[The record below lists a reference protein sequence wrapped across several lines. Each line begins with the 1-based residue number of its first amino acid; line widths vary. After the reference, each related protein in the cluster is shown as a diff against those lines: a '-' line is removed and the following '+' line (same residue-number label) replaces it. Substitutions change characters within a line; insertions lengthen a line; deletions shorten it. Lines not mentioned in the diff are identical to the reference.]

1 MPSNG
6 LMPFLQRNRNF
17 LLVVIG
23 LPTLVAALIS
33 VLLPGYYLS
42 TTTAIPANSR
52 LTDVNRFNANNAREL
67 YPVFGEADDLDRI
80 QNICRSA
87 GISGS
92 LVKDFDLVAHYG
104 LNATKTDAS
113 SQAMKKLMKNTEI
126 EKTETGELRVR
137 VWDRSPEL
145 AAKIA
150 NAYLTRTDSI
160 YRRLTRSVHADA
172 LAGLGYSISNM
183 SDSSRMDLSET
194 VPLLANEAASSLRI
208 AKQSAPPALV
218 VIDAAYP
225 SLKPDRP
232 DILRNTLATLLVG
245 AFTALTALLFFS
257 PDRNRD

>member
-1 MPSNG
+1 
-6 LMPFLQRNRNF
+6 MPFLNRNRNF

-33 VLLPGYYLS
+33 SFLPPYYLS

-52 LTDVNRFNANNAREL
+52 LTDVNRFNGSAAREL

-80 QNICRSA
+80 TNICRSS
-87 GISGS
+87 GLSGS

-145 AAKIA
+145 AATMA

-160 YRRLTRSVHADA
+160 YRGLTRSVHADA
-172 LAGLGYSISNM
+172 LSRLGYSIS
-183 SDSSRMDLSET
+183 SLADSSKMELSQT
-194 VPLLANEAASSLRI
+194 DPLLANEAASGLRI
-208 AKQSAPPALV
+208 AKQSTPPALL
-218 VIDAAYP
+218 VIDPAYP
-225 SLKPDRP
+225 SVKPDRP
-232 DILRNTLATLLVG
+232 DLLRNTLATLLVS

-257 PDRNRD
+257 PDRNRE